1 MRILQVHTRYR
12 QAGGEDAVV
21 EAERSALEA
30 AGHEVVQHIEKN
42 PARRVGA
49 ADSLAGS
56 LWNPRS
62 ARRIGREVAAIRPD
76 VAHVHNTWF
85 ASSPSVLARA

>member
-30 AGHEVVQHIEKN
+30 AGHEVVQHIEEN
-42 PARRVGA
+42 PARPVGA
-49 ADSLAGS
+49 AVSRRVTVEPEVGAAH
-56 LWNPRS
+56 RS
-62 ARRIGREVAAIRPD
+62 GGRC
-76 VAHVHNTWF
+76 H
-85 ASSPSVLARA
+85 PS